1 MGRRVRGAVRAFPFG
16 CTRDFKTAG
25 SGLRL
30 GSLQRQ
36 CGRVYQVH
44 SFDFLQRGQ
53 AGHVS
58 NTLYSLCLTGDFVTQ
73 SASSRILPQPLQEH
87 LEVASF
93 GHLIAGLRVSATVLA
108 FRRVLGFRAR
118 RCHMTPA
125 RRGGGIFGGD
135 PIHVQAREMLPAG
148 RRLTDPNLL
157 VATADGDENEVRLLL
172 ARGADHRKSS
182 HGGGKD
188 LKS

>member
-1 MGRRVRGAVRAFPFG
+1 
-16 CTRDFKTAG
+16 
-25 SGLRL
+25 
-30 GSLQRQ
+30 
-36 CGRVYQVH
+36 
-44 SFDFLQRGQ
+44 
-53 AGHVS
+53 
-58 NTLYSLCLTGDFVTQ
+58 
-73 SASSRILPQPLQEH
+73 
-87 LEVASF
+87 
-93 GHLIAGLRVSATVLA
+93 
-108 FRRVLGFRAR
+108 
-118 RCHMTPA
+118 MTPA